1 MWILSLLRN
10 RKVHGL
16 LTRAG
21 WTIFAVYRDKT
32 TWNVHGCVSLCQYVA
47 LHKINCLTLE
57 DGTEEYPGITL
68 PALLI
73 RMTDLAK
80 AGQRPATI
88 EIK

>member
-1 MWILSLLRN
+1 M
-10 RKVHGL
+10 
-16 LTRAG
+16 
-21 WTIFAVYRDKT
+21 
-32 TWNVHGCVSLCQYVA
+32 HGCVSLCQYVA
-47 LHKINCLTLE
+47 LHKINGLTLE